1 MTIAGEIIYTLVAL
15 MQGDGKK
22 RGHNQEE
29 RGSGKGGEV
38 AHLLHCQEQC

>member
-1 MTIAGEIIYTLVAL
+1 MTIAGEMMYTPVAL

-29 RGSGKGGEV
+29 RGSEKGG
-38 AHLLHCQEQC
+38 